1 MAYRDQQGSGRV
13 VSVGIVVVVHAL
25 IGYAFVTGLTPGWV
39 QKYLPKPPITVI
51 FVPTPPEA
59 PPPDPVE
66 TKQPTIAPA
75 TAPTPEIVTPRVNDV
90 SVPIRPPQPTP
101 STQGPLGSIAFTPV
115 PTPPLKPI
123 PVPPEPVVKAVESP
137 RLVQGAAIR
146 SYGFGNADYPNEAL
160 RAEESGTT
168 RVRVTVSSSG
178 RASDCEV
185 TGSSGSYSLD
195 QAACRLVKS
204 RSRFTPA
211 KDSAGK
217 AVEQSIALPI
227 TWRLPAR

>member
-1 MAYRDQQGSGRV
+1 MAYLDQQGSGRA

-39 QKYLPKPPITVI
+39 DKYLPKPPITV

-59 PPPDPVE
+59 LPPDPAE
-66 TKQPTIAPA
+66 TKKPTIAPA
-75 TAPTPEIVTPRVNDV
+75 TAPVPEIRAPRVE
-90 SVPIRPPQPTP
+90 
-101 STQGPLGSIAFTPV
+101 G
-115 PTPPLKPI
+115 I
-123 PVPPEPVVKAVESP
+123 PVPVTPTDPVPPKQGPFGSIDFTPAPPPLPKVIPVPLEPVAKAVEPP
-137 RLVQGAAIR
+137 RVVQGAAIR

-168 RVRVTVSSSG
+168 RVRVTVSASG
-178 RASDCEV
+178 RASDCKV

-204 RSRFTPA
+204 RSRFAPA

-217 AVEQSIALPI
+217 AVEQSIVLPI
-227 TWRLPAR
+227 TWRLPPH